1 MNNKVSS
8 VTFESGSSTMQE
20 RQKRLAQLIEQ
31 LLQDGWT
38 QTTLSEAI
46 GVDFTTVY
54 RWLKGKNIPEA
65 DSKNFQRL
73 AKVTGGDS
81 ASLQLYLDGEISL
94 STYCQGLEKEQVEG
108 IKKRKILTS
117 EQIKREVLAQIYL
130 LEPADIAEVIST
142 SVAFLIK
149 RA

>member
-1 MNNKVSS
+1 
-8 VTFESGSSTMQE
+8 MQE

-31 LLQDGWT
+31 LLQEGWT
-38 QTTLSEAI
+38 QTTLSEALS
-46 GVDFTTVY
+46 VDFTTVY
-54 RWLKGKNIPEA
+54 RWLKGKTVPEA

-94 STYCQGLEKEQVEG
+94 LAYRQSLEEQQVED
-108 IKKRKILTS
+108 IKKRKSLTP

-130 LEPADIAEVIST
+130 LDPADIAEVIST
-142 SVAFLIK
+142 SVAFLAK
-149 RA
+149 QA

>member
-1 MNNKVSS
+1 MNDKVSS
-8 VTFESGSSTMQE
+8 ITIESGHSTMQE
-20 RQKRLAQLIEQ
+20 RQKRLAQLIEH

-38 QTTLSEAI
+38 QTTLSETI
-46 GVDFTTVY
+46 GVGFTTVY

-65 DSKNFQRL
+65 DSRNFKRL
-73 AKVTGGDS
+73 AKVTGSDS
-81 ASLQLYLDGEISL
+81 ASLQLYLNGEISL

-117 EQIKREVLAQIYL
+117 EEIKREVLAQIYL

-142 SVAFLIK
+142 SIAFLIK